1 MDAADFQKTARDAA
15 QIVHS
20 AAMARLA
27 QIAMLPNLD
36 PDLAIKIVRET
47 KDIAQALPKDKVDAY
62 ANLPVFHIHFGAG
75 GVTGRAGPTTAI
87 TATDLGT
94 PTEMVE
100 EVFSLEAA
108 VPLPAMAEVASLGL
122 NADVLTDAG
131 AGPVPPVRLPA
142 PAPDDFDLGGMSFG
156 NVVVDA

>member
-47 KDIAQALPKDKVDAY
+47 KDIAQALPKEKADAY

-94 PTEMVE
+94 PAEMVE
-100 EVFSLEAA
+100 EVFSMASA
-108 VPLPAMAEVASLGL
+108 VPLPAMVEVASLGV
-122 NADVLTDAG
+122 NADVLADHPA
-131 AGPVPPVRLPA
+131 PVPPALLPA
-142 PAPDDFDLGGMSFG
+142 LEDDFDLGGMSFG
-156 NVVVDA
+156 NVTVDA